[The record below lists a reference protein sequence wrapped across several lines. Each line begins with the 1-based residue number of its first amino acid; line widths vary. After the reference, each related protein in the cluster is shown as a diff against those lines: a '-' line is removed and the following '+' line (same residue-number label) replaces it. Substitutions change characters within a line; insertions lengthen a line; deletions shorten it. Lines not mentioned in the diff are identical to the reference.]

1 MARPRARIER
11 AIRAYLPL
19 PNWSTRPS
27 FYGRERF
34 TYVPGRDVHLCPQGQ
49 EFPKRVT
56 KHTDHA
62 HLYQARAEV
71 CNHETAACR
80 SAISKR
86 KVWVE
91 PLFAEAKTLHGLRRF
106 RLRGIE
112 KVNMEGLMTAAGQN
126 IKRLIRHQGTGSP
139 LQSLAFLAALSI
151 RILSRLFRPT
161 ALNQA
166 PS

>member
-1 MARPRARIER
+1 VCNACPVKSSCTESRKGRTILRPFDQAYIER
-11 AIRAYLPL
+11 VR
-19 PNWSTRPS
+19 
-27 FYGRERF
+27 
-34 TYVPGRDVHLCPQGQ
+34 
-49 EFPKRVT
+49 
-56 KHTDHA
+56 
-62 HLYQARAEV
+62 LY
-71 CNHETAACR
+71 HETAACR

-166 PS
+166 PSFSLAS